1 MSALVDAYLR
11 ALSAPGSS
19 RLFGGLAEARLPGP
33 LLRGLIRAW
42 IRFYGV
48 DMSEAEAPVASYR
61 TFNQFFTRALRAGVR
76 PVDAAPDVVVS
87 PCDARVYGLG
97 PIADGRIEQVKG
109 KTYSVAELLGSV
121 AQAQAYQ
128 EAAQAT
134 LYLSPAMYHR
144 VHWPADGKVTGWRH
158 VPGRLYP
165 VNALAVANVDRL
177 FAVNERVA
185 IHLDTAAFGPLA
197 VILVGATNVGRIT
210 LSFDRLAT
218 NTGTAGG
225 WFTPPQPIAVRRGD
239 ELGAFNLGST
249 VVLLAA
255 NAALASAGPSPGHL
269 VRMGQALWRRP

>member
-11 ALSAPGSS
+11 ALSTPGSS
-19 RLFGGLAEARLPGP
+19 RLFGRLADAPLPAP

-61 TFNQFFTRALRAGVR
+61 TFSEFFTRALRPGAR
-76 PVDAAPDVVVS
+76 TVDAAPDVVVS

-97 PIADGRIEQVKG
+97 LIADGRIEQVKG
-109 KTYSVAELLGSV
+109 KTYSVAELLGS
-121 AQAQAYQ
+121 AEQAQAYQ
-128 EAAQAT
+128 NAIQAT

-158 VPGRLYP
+158 LPGRLYP

-185 IHLDTAAFGPLA
+185 IHLETASFGSLA

-210 LSFDRLAT
+210 LSFDPLAT
-218 NTGTAGG
+218 NTGSVGG

-255 NAALASAGPSPGHL
+255 NAALASAGPSPGQL